1 MSDILIVTIE
11 GNIGGGKSTLL
22 KKLKEYYD
30 SEFNDEDYHIEFL
43 DEPVKI
49 WESIQDENGS
59 NILEKFYGDQ
69 ETFSFSFQIVA
80 CVSRFKVIK
89 DALKKI
95 KLQNINK
102 KVIFITERSLYTDK
116 MVFARMLYESDK
128 ISYINYQIYLNL
140 FDTFSEDFPIHKV
153 IYVKTSPERCH
164 SRILKRSRDGEANIP
179 LEYLT
184 TCGDYHEKMLS
195 YFEEENICNDQLIL
209 DGNIDIYE
217 NTDQVNKWI
226 SEIDEYIKNK

>member
-1 MSDILIVTIE
+1 MTDILIVTIE
-11 GNIGGGKSTLL
+11 GNIGSGKSTLL
-22 KKLKEYYD
+22 KNLKEYFN
-30 SEFNDEDYHIEFL
+30 SKLNDEEYHIEFL

-49 WESIQDENGS
+49 WESIQDESGI

-69 ETFSFSFQIVA
+69 ETFSFPFQIIA

-102 KVIFITERSLYTDK
+102 KVIFITERCLYTDK
-116 MVFARMLYESDK
+116 MVFAESLYKSGK

-140 FDTFSEDFPIHKV
+140 FDTFSDVFPIHKV
-153 IYVKTSPERCH
+153 IYVKTSPELCN
-164 SRILKRSRDGEANIP
+164 SRILKRCRDGESDIP
-179 LEYLT
+179 IDYLT
-184 TCGDYHEKMLS
+184 TCGNNHDKMLS
-195 YFEEENICNDQLIL
+195 YFKEENICNDQLIL

-217 NTDQVNKWI
+217 NLNQLEKWI
-226 SEIDEYIKNK
+226 SEINEYIKK

>member
-1 MSDILIVTIE
+1 MTDILIVSIE

-22 KKLKEYYD
+22 KNLKEYYD
-30 SEFNDEDYHIEFL
+30 FNINEDYHIEFL

-49 WESIQDENGS
+49 WESIQDENGN
-59 NILEKFYGDQ
+59 NILEKFYEDQ
-69 ETFSFSFQIVA
+69 ETFSFPFQMMA
-80 CVSRFKVIK
+80 CVSRFKVLK
-89 DALKKI
+89 DSLKKI

-102 KVIFITERSLYTDK
+102 KVIFITERSLYTDN
-116 MVFARMLYESDK
+116 MVFARMLYESGK

-140 FDTFSEDFPIHKV
+140 FDTFSDDFPIPKV

-164 SRILKRSRDGEANIP
+164 LRILKRCRDGESNIP

-184 TCGDYHEKMLS
+184 TCGYYHDKMLE
-195 YFEEENICNDQLIL
+195 YFEEEKICNDQLIL

-217 NTDQVNKWI
+217 NKDQLNKWI
-226 SEIDEYIKNK
+226 NEIDEFIKNK